1 MLTIIVPAIE
11 MWDESKEEFVS
22 AKEQVLFLEHSL
34 VSLSKWE
41 KKWHKSFLFTKE
53 KTNEEAIDYIRCMT
67 LNSDVDQD
75 VYSRLTRSN
84 FDEINKYMENPMTAT
99 TFRNV
104 NSGGRNSEIVTAE
117 LIYYWMISLGIPYEC
132 REWHLNQLIT
142 LIRVCSIKNSPNKKM
157 SRREL
162 MSQNAA
168 LNAARRQQFNSKG

>member
-1 MLTIIVPAIE
+1 MLTIKVPAVE
-11 MWDESKEEFVS
+11 MWDESKEEFVVRS
-22 AKEQVLFLEHSL
+22 KEQTLLLEHSL

-41 KKWHKSFLFTKE
+41 SKWHKSFLFTKE
-53 KTNEEAIDYIRCMT
+53 LTFEESIDYIRCMT
-67 LNSDVDQD
+67 LNDVDQS
-75 VYSRLTRSN
+75 VYDNLTIPI
-84 FDEINKYMENPMTAT
+84 FDEITKYIKEPMTAT
-99 TFRNV
+99 TFRNC
-104 NSGGRNSEIVTAE
+104 SGGKNNGEIVTAE
-117 LIYYWMISLGIPYEC
+117 LIYYWMISLGIPFEC